1 MITVEYKDII
11 VFLVFIVEV
20 LGIVIL
26 ATYR

>member
-1 MITVEYKDII
+1 MITVEYKEII

-26 ATYR
+26 VTYR